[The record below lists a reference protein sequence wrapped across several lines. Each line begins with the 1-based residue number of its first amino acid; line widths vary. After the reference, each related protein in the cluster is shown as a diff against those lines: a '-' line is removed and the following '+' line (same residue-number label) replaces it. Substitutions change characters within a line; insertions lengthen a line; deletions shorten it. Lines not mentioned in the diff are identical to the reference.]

1 MPRIN
6 TDTTAVIDEK
16 IGNRLLNARLARG
29 ISQVELGDSIGV
41 SFQQIQK
48 YERGGNRLSAS
59 VLVLICKEL
68 KVSPMTLLG
77 QFFEDENG
85 SGDADILQRL
95 IEAEDR
101 LRQIRGLCSK
111 ASGNDA

>member
-6 TDTTAVIDEK
+6 TDSTAEIDEE
-16 IGNRLLNARLARG
+16 IGDRLLNIRLARG
-29 ISQVELGDSIGV
+29 ISQAELGDSLGV

-48 YERGGNRLSAS
+48 YERGSNRMSAS

-77 QFFEDENG
+77 QFFENDDG
-85 SGDADILQRL
+85 AGDADILRRL

-111 ASGNDA
+111 ASGTEA

>member
-6 TDTTAVIDEK
+6 TDSTAEIDEK
-16 IGNRLLNARLARG
+16 IGDRLLNIRLARG
-29 ISQVELGDSIGV
+29 ISQAELGDSLGV

-48 YERGGNRLSAS
+48 YERGSNRMSAS

-77 QFFEDENG
+77 QFFENDDG
-85 SGDADILQRL
+85 AGDADILRRL

-101 LRQIRGLCSK
+101 LRQIRGLC
-111 ASGNDA
+111 G